1 LNRRTDLNGL
11 LISYRKLLRCRIKIW
26 GLLERCDMSRS
37 VWTLWYIVYW
47 WVLYQFVPFKYI
59 YCDE

>member
-1 LNRRTDLNGL
+1 LDRGTDLNRL

-26 GLLERCDMSRS
+26 ELYEHCGMSRS
-37 VWTLWYIVYW
+37 VWILWYIVYW
-47 WVLYQFVPFKYI
+47 WVPVCGIWTYSI

>member
-1 LNRRTDLNGL
+1 VSLIYTVNCLNRGTDLNGL

-37 VWTLWYIVYW
+37 VWILWYIVYW
-47 WVLYQFVPFKYI
+47 WVPVSDI
-59 YCDE
+59 